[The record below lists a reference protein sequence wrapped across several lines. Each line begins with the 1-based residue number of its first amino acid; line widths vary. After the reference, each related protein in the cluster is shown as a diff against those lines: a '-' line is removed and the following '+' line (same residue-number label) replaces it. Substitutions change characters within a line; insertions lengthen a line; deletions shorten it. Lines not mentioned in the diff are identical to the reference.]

1 MHKDNDAALVNGCIQ
16 GDRRAMSQLVS
27 QYQKPVFNA
36 AYRILGNMDDAADAT
51 QTVFLK
57 VFEHIGDYDQRFKF
71 FSWVYRIAI
80 NESLNQVKKRRPQES
95 LDDSQASPWQ
105 GPSEELESARLCQ
118 KVQDALMLLNEDYRT
133 VVVLKHISGCSYQ
146 QIAGILQLPEKTV
159 KSRLYSARQ
168 LLKKTL
174 LVEKTNDRGT
184 EKNEESK

>member
-1 MHKDNDAALVNGCIQ
+1 MHKDKDAALVKSCIQ
-16 GDRRAMSQLVS
+16 GDRRAMSQLVD
-27 QYQKPVFNA
+27 QYRRPVFNA

-57 VFEHIGDYDQRFKF
+57 VFEHLADYDQKYKF

-80 NESLNQVKKRRPQES
+80 NESLNQVKKRRSQEP

-105 GPSEELESARLCQ
+105 GPAEALDSTRLCNR
-118 KVQDALMLLNEDYRT
+118 VQGALMLLNDDYRT

-146 QIAGILQLPEKTV
+146 QISEILQLPEKTV

-168 LLKKTL
+168 LMKKAL
-174 LVEKTNDRGT
+174 QADKDDNQGH
-184 EKNEESK
+184 

>member
-1 MHKDNDAALVNGCIQ
+1 MHKDNDAALVDGCIR
-16 GDRRAMSQLVS
+16 GDRRAMSQLVG

-36 AYRILGNMDDAADAT
+36 AYRILGNRDDAADAT

-57 VFEHIGDYDQRFKF
+57 VFEHITDYDKKYKF

-80 NESLNQVKKRRPQES
+80 NESLNQVKKRRSQES

-105 GPSEELESARLCQ
+105 GPAEELDTARLCQ
-118 KVQDALMLLNEDYRT
+118 KVQDALMLLNDDLRT

-174 LVEKTNDRGT
+174 RVETTNDRGT
-184 EKNEESK
+184 ERNE